1 MREYLG
7 SVAFNNITRL
17 TFGKRFMNSKG
28 EIDEQGQEF
37 KGIVSNGIKIGGKL
51 PLAEYVPWLR
61 WFFTMENEALVKHS
75 ARRDRL
81 TRMIMDEHTLARKKT
96 GDTKQ
101 HFVDALLTLQKQYD
115 LSDDTVIGLLWVSK
129 NLSFDMYKSVSLS
142 GKRTNSSSYRVK
154 RLINWYKNY
163 N

>member
-17 TFGKRFMNSKG
+17 TFGKRFMSAAG

-61 WFFTMENEALVKHS
+61 WFFSMENEALVKHS
-75 ARRDRL
+75 ERRDRL
-81 TRMIMDEHTLARKKT
+81 TRIIMEEHTLARKKT

-115 LSDDTVIGLLWVSK
+115 LSEDTVIGLLWVST
-129 NLSFDMYKSVSLS
+129 NCILYLYLSVYLS
-142 GKRTNSSSYRVK
+142 GKRAYVSSYRVK
-154 RLINWYKNY
+154 RLASIG
-163 N
+163 

>member
-1 MREYLG
+1 MPGKSGKSLLMRNYLG

-17 TFGKRFMNSKG
+17 TFGKRFMNTEG

-37 KGIVSNGIKIGGKL
+37 KGIVSNGIKIGAKL
-51 PLAEYVPWLR
+51 PMGEYVPWLR
-61 WFFTMENEALVKHS
+61 WAFKVDNEALENQS

-81 TRMIMDEHTLARKKT
+81 TRRIMEEHTAARKKT

-115 LSDDTVIGLLWVSK
+115 LTDDTVIGLLWVSESK
-129 NLSFDMYKSVSLS
+129 FSLLSLTV
-142 GKRTNSSSYRVK
+142 
-154 RLINWYKNY
+154 
-163 N
+163 